1 MLRKWICVLL
11 VSNVF
16 IGSGFMSELTA
27 QPVAPAVKTPQN
39 TEPQISKNDLSTRR
53 RMLEFHQLSGFITLG
68 LWLAT
73 NLEGEKAKDS
83 LYRTS
88 DQYAKVLLFAHPE
101 YANNDPVYAVALAQ
115 GLNQNSIAATYFLL
129 KDPANN
135 FPLYFA
141 LKSQEEWE
149 AKHSGDFHKQLA
161 YSTFGMY
168 MLTAGLAFFAP
179 KRVVDSEDSD
189 VNIYSPIFAHKAL
202 IPFHLAAMLILPSLG
217 QRIEKHG
224 PEAARDMQQVGWAG
238 FGAFSLSLLVITF

>member
-1 MLRKWICVLL
+1 MIRNWFCILL
-11 VSNVF
+11 LSNVF
-16 IGSGFMSELTA
+16 VWNVLNA
-27 QPVAPAVKTPQN
+27 QPVAPQVQTSPNSATAKTTQ
-39 TEPQISKNDLSTRR
+39 EELSTRR
-53 RMLEFHQLSGFITLG
+53 KMLEYHQLSGFITLG

-83 LYRTS
+83 LYRKS
-88 DQYAKVLLFAHPE
+88 DEYAKVLLLSHPE
-101 YANNDPVYAVALAQ
+101 YASNDPLYAVSLFQ
-115 GLNQNSIAATYFLL
+115 GLDQNSIAATYFLL

-135 FPLYFA
+135 LPLYLA
-141 LKSQEEWE
+141 LKSNEEWY
-149 AKHSGDFHKQLA
+149 AKNSGDFHKELA
-161 YSTFGMY
+161 YATFGMY
-168 MLTAGLAFFAP
+168 ALTAGLAFFAP

-202 IPFHLAAMLILPSLG
+202 IPFHLAAMLMLPALG